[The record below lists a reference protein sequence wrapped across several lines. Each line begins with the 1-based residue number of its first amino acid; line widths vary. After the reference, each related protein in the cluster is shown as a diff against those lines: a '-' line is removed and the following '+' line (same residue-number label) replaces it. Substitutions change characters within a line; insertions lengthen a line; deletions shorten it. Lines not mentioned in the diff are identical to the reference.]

1 MECSS
6 ITAIGTGWD
15 TEIFYRREYY
25 AQICGHPRLLQGL
38 PVLGGDLEI
47 CGIIAREIRRR
58 DPEAR
63 VCALP
68 VADGGEGTVD
78 AFLGALGGEKVA
90 VPCRDPY
97 GRPLTAHYGLFP
109 DGKTAVIEMAAA
121 AGLPLVGED
130 RRVADAT
137 TYGVGQLIAHAL
149 KRGAERILL
158 GLGGSATNDGGCG
171 AAAALGV
178 EFLDAEGKAFVP
190 VGGTLRRIAH
200 IRVDGLLPALRQA
213 EVIAMC
219 DIDNP
224 LCGESGAAAV
234 FAPQKGADAATVRM
248 LDEGLAHLAAVIEK
262 DLGRSLLTLPGGGA
276 AGGFGAGS
284 VAFLGARLQMGI
296 EAVLDLTDFDRLA
309 ADAYLV
315 ITGEGRLDSQ
325 SLRGKVVVGV
335 ARRARAL
342 GVPVVAL
349 VGSSETDIAAAY
361 DAGVTAVFPI
371 NPAPTTLSEALAHAR
386 THLAFTAENVLRFA
400 RCLEENR

>member
-1 MECSS
+1 MRKYVVIPDSFKGCLSS
-6 ITAIGTGWD
+6 G
-15 TEIFYRREYY
+15 
-25 AQICGHPRLLQGL
+25 
-38 PVLGGDLEI
+38 EI

-130 RRVADAT
+130 RRVADTT

-149 KRGAERILL
+149 KRGAERIIL

-190 VGGTLRRIAH
+190 VGGTLRRIAN
-200 IRVDGLLPALRQA
+200 IRTGGLLPALRQA

-224 LCGESGAAAV
+224 LCGENGAAAV

-248 LDEGLAHLAAVIEK
+248 LDEGLAHLAAVIEM

-284 VAFLGARLQMGI
+284 VAFLDARLQMGI

-361 DAGVTAVFPI
+361 DAGITAVFPI
-371 NPAPTTLSEALAHAR
+371 NPAPTTLSEALAHAQ
-386 THLAFTAENVLRFA
+386 THLSFTAENVLRFA

>member
-1 MECSS
+1 MRKYVVIPDSFKGCLSS
-6 ITAIGTGWD
+6 G
-15 TEIFYRREYY
+15 
-25 AQICGHPRLLQGL
+25 
-38 PVLGGDLEI
+38 EI

-130 RRVADAT
+130 RRVADTT

-149 KRGAERILL
+149 KRGAERIIL

-200 IRVDGLLPALRQA
+200 IRTDALLPALRQA

-234 FAPQKGADAATVRM
+234 FSPQKGADAATVRM
-248 LDEGLAHLAAVIEK
+248 LDEGLAHLAAVIEM

>member
-1 MECSS
+1 MRKYVVIPDSFKGCLSS
-6 ITAIGTGWD
+6 G
-15 TEIFYRREYY
+15 
-25 AQICGHPRLLQGL
+25 
-38 PVLGGDLEI
+38 EI
-47 CGIIAREIRRR
+47 CDIIAREIRCR

-130 RRVADAT
+130 RRVADTT

-149 KRGAERILL
+149 KRGAERVLL

-190 VGGTLRRIAH
+190 VGGTLCRLAH
-200 IRVDGLLPALRQA
+200 IRTDGLLPALRQA

-248 LDEGLAHLAAVIEK
+248 LDEGLAHLAAVIEM

>member
-1 MECSS
+1 
-6 ITAIGTGWD
+6 
-15 TEIFYRREYY
+15 
-25 AQICGHPRLLQGL
+25 
-38 PVLGGDLEI
+38 
-47 CGIIAREIRRR
+47 
-58 DPEAR
+58 
-63 VCALP
+63 
-68 VADGGEGTVD
+68 
-78 AFLGALGGEKVA
+78 
-90 VPCRDPY
+90 
-97 GRPLTAHYGLFP
+97 
-109 DGKTAVIEMAAA
+109 
-121 AGLPLVGED
+121 
-130 RRVADAT
+130 
-137 TYGVGQLIAHAL
+137 
-149 KRGAERILL
+149 
-158 GLGGSATNDGGCG
+158 
-171 AAAALGV
+171 
-178 EFLDAEGKAFVP
+178 
-190 VGGTLRRIAH
+190 
-200 IRVDGLLPALRQA
+200 
-213 EVIAMC
+213 MC

-248 LDEGLAHLAAVIEK
+248 LDEGLAHLAGVIEM

-371 NPAPTTLSEALAHAR
+371 NPAPTTLSEALARAR

>member
-1 MECSS
+1 MRKYVVIPDSFKGCLSS
-6 ITAIGTGWD
+6 S
-15 TEIFYRREYY
+15 
-25 AQICGHPRLLQGL
+25 
-38 PVLGGDLEI
+38 EI

-200 IRVDGLLPALRQA
+200 IRADGLLPALRQA

-224 LCGESGAAAV
+224 LCGESGAAAI

-400 RCLEENR
+400 RCLEEKR

>member
-1 MECSS
+1 MRKYVVIPDSFKGCLSS
-6 ITAIGTGWD
+6 G
-15 TEIFYRREYY
+15 
-25 AQICGHPRLLQGL
+25 
-38 PVLGGDLEI
+38 EI

-58 DPEAR
+58 DPEAW

-149 KRGAERILL
+149 KRGAERIIL

-178 EFLDAEGKAFVP
+178 EFLDAEGKTFVP

-200 IRVDGLLPALRQA
+200 IRTDALLPALRQA

-262 DLGRSLLTLPGGGA
+262 DLGCSLLTLPGGGA

-361 DAGVTAVFPI
+361 DAGVAAVFPI

>member
-1 MECSS
+1 MRKYVVIPDSFKGCLSS
-6 ITAIGTGWD
+6 G
-15 TEIFYRREYY
+15 
-25 AQICGHPRLLQGL
+25 
-38 PVLGGDLEI
+38 EI

-137 TYGVGQLIAHAL
+137 TYGVGQLMAHAL
-149 KRGAERILL
+149 KRGAERIIL

-200 IRVDGLLPALRQA
+200 IRTAGLLPALRQA

-262 DLGRSLLTLPGGGA
+262 DLGRSLLALPGGGA

-400 RCLEENR
+400 RCLEEKR

>member
-1 MECSS
+1 MRKYVVIPDSFKGCLSS
-6 ITAIGTGWD
+6 G
-15 TEIFYRREYY
+15 
-25 AQICGHPRLLQGL
+25 
-38 PVLGGDLEI
+38 EI
-47 CGIIAREIRRR
+47 CGIIAREIRCR

-63 VCALP
+63 VYALP

-200 IRVDGLLPALRQA
+200 IRTDGLLPALRQA

-262 DLGRSLLTLPGGGA
+262 DLGRSLLALPGGGA

-371 NPAPTTLSEALAHAR
+371 NPALTTLSEALAHAR

>member
-1 MECSS
+1 MRKYVVIPDSFKGCLSS
-6 ITAIGTGWD
+6 G
-15 TEIFYRREYY
+15 
-25 AQICGHPRLLQGL
+25 
-38 PVLGGDLEI
+38 EI
-47 CGIIAREIRRR
+47 CDIIAREIRRR

-130 RRVADAT
+130 RRVADTT

-149 KRGAERILL
+149 KRGAERIIL

-178 EFLDAEGKAFVP
+178 EFLDAEGKTFVP

-200 IRVDGLLPALRQA
+200 IRTAGLLPALRQV

-248 LDEGLAHLAAVIEK
+248 LDEGLAHLAAVIEM
-262 DLGRSLLTLPGGGA
+262 DLGRSLLALPGGGA

-400 RCLEENR
+400 RCLE